1 MKFHVPRRIYAF
13 LFEALTENIGLKI
26 FSFVLAVIFW
36 LLIMGVEDEIQTVT
50 LPIKY
55 QLPTDK
61 VLLEDL
67 PETVTVV
74 LQGKLVEL
82 KTWDPQ
88 KEIVV
93 DFTNAK
99 LGKTI
104 ENLTDSQFKVPRS
117 IAITRISPVQITAHF
132 ATKISKSVPVEARW
146 KSVPEKGY
154 KLAEIKIEPEKVL
167 VEGEESE
174 IRFLPSISTMPIDL
188 TGKMTSFSV
197 DIGLERVGKNV
208 FFPGRE
214 TVKAYVKLERIL
226 VEQTFTGL
234 PIRWRGELTDPS
246 WKLDPTTVS
255 LTFKGPEEILKKLTL
270 KDLVLFVDVQ
280 LVTENSKEGDIV
292 QPQLWPLPDWAKGLV
307 EVQTPLPQVKLD
319 RLKTT
324 P

>member
-1 MKFHVPRRIYAF
+1 MKLRFPRMIYKF
-13 LFEALTENIGLKI
+13 IILGITENIGLKL

-67 PETVTVV
+67 PETVTLV

-93 DFTNAK
+93 DFSGAK
-99 LGKTI
+99 IGKTI

-117 IAITRISPVQITAHF
+117 ITITRISPVQITANF
-132 ATKISKSVPVEARW
+132 ASKISKTVPVVARW
-146 KSVPEKGY
+146 KNEPTQGY
-154 KLAEIKIEPEKVL
+154 KLLEIKVEPNTVM

-174 IRFLPSISTMPIDL
+174 IGFLPSVNTLPVDL
-188 TGKMTSFSV
+188 SEKKGSFSV
-197 DIGLERVGKNV
+197 QIGLERVGRNV
-208 FFPGRE
+208 FFPDIE
-214 TVKAYVKLERIL
+214 TVTAHVRLERIL

-234 PIRWRGELTDPS
+234 PVRWRGELADPA
-246 WKLDPTTVS
+246 WALDPAAVS
-255 LTFKGPEEILKKLTL
+255 LTLKGPEDILRKLTL
-270 KDLVLFVDVQ
+270 KDLLLFVDVQ
-280 LVTENSKEGDIV
+280 LVTETSKKGDV
-292 QPQLWPLPDWAKGLV
+292 LQPQLWPLPDWAKGVV
-307 EVQTPLPQVKLD
+307 EVKSPIPTVTLD
-319 RLKTT
+319 RREDT